1 MTTRRDTLKGF
12 AVLAATEKLTDGGYE
27 KVSTPGDPDRP
38 FPIMPP
44 GAGLRRDFLR
54 KCTAC
59 GLCIAECPEKVLR
72 PMTNSL
78 HEIGKPE
85 LYFQRGWCRYTCTR
99 CSNVCPAGALSPL
112 QRQMREHVHVGHAIW
127 KKERC
132 VRTVNGDKC
141 TACVRK
147 CPVQAIHIVKGFPV
161 IDKGKCIG
169 CGACEH
175 VCPARPMPAIFV
187 KGFESQRMVRPISEE
202 DLIAEMVAVMQ
213 REASVVIAK
222 DGVIVAKEQGRGISP
237 ILKLFD
243 EGKLARGVVVD
254 KVIGRAAAAI
264 CVEGKA
270 KRVHAI
276 LAAEGAAE
284 ILSAAGIKLTA
295 EKTVPVILNH
305 AKDGSCP
312 MEAAVKDMT
321 DTKAMIVKVR
331 ETLSKLKADK

>member
-27 KVSTPGDPDRP
+27 KVTPPGEVDRP

-72 PMTNSL
+72 PMTGSL
-78 HEIGKPE
+78 HELGKPE
-85 LYFQRGWCRYTCTR
+85 LYFRNGWCRFSCTR
-99 CSNVCPAGALSPL
+99 CSNVCPAGALAPL

-127 KKERC
+127 KKDRC
-132 VRTVNGDKC
+132 VRTNGGDQC

-147 CPVQAIHIVKGFPV
+147 CPVQAIHLVAGFPV
-161 IDKGKCIG
+161 IDKGRCIG

-175 VCPARPMPAIFV
+175 VCPARPLPAIFV
-187 KGFESQRMVRPISEE
+187 KGFESQRMVRPIAEE
-202 DLIAEMVAVMQ
+202 DLIAEMMEVM
-213 REASVVIAK
+213 RSEASVVVAR
-222 DGVIVAKEQGRGISP
+222 DGVISAKATGRGIAP
-237 ILKLFD
+237 ILRLFD
-243 EGKLARGVVVD
+243 EGKLAGGVVVD

-264 CVEGKA
+264 CVEGRA
-270 KRVHAI
+270 RRIHAM

-284 ILSAAGIKLTA
+284 ILAKAGIKLTA
-295 EKTVPVILNH
+295 EKTVPAILNH
-305 AKDGSCP
+305 AKTDWCP
-312 MEAAVKDMT
+312 MEKAVKGMDDPKT
-321 DTKAMIVKVR
+321 MISKVR
-331 ETLSKLKADK
+331 ETLAALRLAK